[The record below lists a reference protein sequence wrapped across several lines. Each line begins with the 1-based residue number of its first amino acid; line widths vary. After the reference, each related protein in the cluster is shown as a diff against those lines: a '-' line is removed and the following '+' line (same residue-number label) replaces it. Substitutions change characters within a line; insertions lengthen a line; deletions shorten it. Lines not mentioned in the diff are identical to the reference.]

1 MAKKSEDRRRS
12 ILNAALDEFE
22 AKGFSAALVE
32 DIAHRAGVSKGTIYG
47 YFKGKEALLLGL
59 AEEVAVLIQKEFD
72 QPSEHA
78 SLPLIERLWRTEA
91 GLLADNGHGRLA
103 RILRVVW
110 SEGLHRP
117 ELTRPIYEKFLIPH
131 FAPGSPLRTEIE
143 ASNVPDFV
151 KKYPMVL
158 MAPVMQGI
166 FWAGIIDKVM
176 PLNLEEYF
184 KGYLTMIFGVQ
195 PQSETTG
202 TQGTNDEAPKASSV
216 KPKKASGSSQPL
228 TNPSTDRAP
237 PKTDPK
243 SSC

>member
-1 MAKKSEDRRRS
+1 MVTDGWLESC
-12 ILNAALDEFE
+12 
-22 AKGFSAALVE
+22 
-32 DIAHRAGVSKGTIYG
+32 
-47 YFKGKEALLLGL
+47 
-59 AEEVAVLIQKEFD
+59 VL
-72 QPSEHA
+72 S
-78 SLPLIERLWRTEA
+78 
-91 GLLADNGHGRLA
+91 
-103 RILRVVW
+103 W

-158 MAPVMQGI
+158 MAPVIQGI

-195 PQSETTG
+195 PQSERTDI
-202 TQGTNDEAPKASSV
+202 QGTNDEATKAANI
-216 KPKKASGSSQPL
+216 KPKKASGRSQPL
-228 TNPSTDRAP
+228 TNPSADRAH

>member
-59 AEEVAVLIQKEFD
+59 AEEVAVLLQKEFD
-72 QPSEHA
+72 PPSAHA
-78 SLPLIERLWRTEA
+78 SLPRIERLWRTEA

-195 PQSETTG
+195 PQSG
-202 TQGTNDEAPKASSV
+202 
-216 KPKKASGSSQPL
+216 
-228 TNPSTDRAP
+228 RANHDAVADQELHEHDVRS
-237 PKTDPK
+237 K
-243 SSC
+243 